1 MTKRTRYFLVGSVAF
16 LVLGL
21 AAGLLS
27 YFGGIPGAVAEA
39 GVDEL
44 RYVPSDAVV
53 VAYADVDN
61 LMNSNFRQAVKDIEP
76 GEPKG
81 RDEFRDAT
89 GIDIERDV
97 DYVVACLLPEDAA
110 APSRNKT
117 GYVLA
122 KGNFDKARIEGF
134 IQSKGGTPQEYRG
147 KSLWMAPEHVPA
159 ADPDTDADAA
169 EAPAHRGHGEAALAF
184 LENDVVAFGTPA
196 AVKRA
201 IDLQLGGQN
210 VLANDELSKM
220 IRGVQEGNAWAV
232 GRFDVLTRNAQLP
245 QELADRIPPITWFS
259 AMGHVNGGVSG
270 RLAVETRDA
279 QAAENL
285 KQVVN
290 GFMALARLQ
299 AGSTAKQSEVN
310 AMLNSIRLD
319 ESDGNTV
326 AVSFAMPAEALEI
339 LKSHAR

>member
-1 MTKRTRYFLVGSVAF
+1 MTKRTRYFLIGSVAV
-16 LVLGL
+16 LVFGL

-61 LMNSNFRQAVKDIEP
+61 LMNSHFRQAVKDIEP

-81 RDEFRDAT
+81 RDEFRNAT

-134 IQSKGGTPQEYRG
+134 IQSKGGTAQEYRG
-147 KSLWMAPEHVPA
+147 KSLWMAPEHA
-159 ADPDTDADAA
+159 QADDAA
-169 EAPAHRGHGEAALAF
+169 EGEVRHQHRGEASLAF
-184 LENDVVAFGTPA
+184 IENDVVAFGTPA

-210 VLANDELSKM
+210 VLANEDLSKM
-220 IRGVQEGNAWAV
+220 IRGVQDGNAWAV

-279 QAAENL
+279 EAAENL

-299 AGSTAKQSEVN
+299 AGSNAKQSEVN

-339 LKSHAR
+339 LKSRR

>member
-16 LVLGL
+16 LVIGL

-61 LMNSNFRQAVKDIEP
+61 LMNSHFRQAVKDIEP

-81 RDEFRDAT
+81 REEFREAT

-122 KGNFDKARIEGF
+122 KGNFDRARIEGF
-134 IQSKGGTPQEYRG
+134 IQSKGGRSQDYRG
-147 KSLWMAPEHVPA
+147 KSLWMAPEGG
-159 ADPDTDADAA
+159 AA
-169 EAPAHRGHGEAALAF
+169 EEAAEGEAPHHHGEGALVF
-184 LENDVVAFGTPA
+184 LENDVVAFGTPS

-201 IDLQLGGQN
+201 IDLQLGGRN
-210 VLANDELSKM
+210 VLANEDLSKM
-220 IRGVQEGNAWAV
+220 IRGVQDGNAWAV

-259 AMGHVNGGVSG
+259 AMGHVNGGMSG
-270 RLAVETRDA
+270 RLAVETRDEA
-279 QAAENL
+279 AAENL
-285 KQVVN
+285 RQVVN

-299 AGSTAKQSEVN
+299 AGSSAKQSEVN

-319 ESDGNTV
+319 EADGNTV
-326 AVSFAMPAEALEI
+326 AVSFSMPAEALEI
-339 LKSHAR
+339 LKSRK

>member
-16 LVLGL
+16 LVFGL

-61 LMNSNFRQAVKDIEP
+61 LMNSHFRQAVKDIEP

-122 KGNFDKARIEGF
+122 KGNFDRARIEGF
-134 IQSKGGTPQEYRG
+134 IQSKGGKAEDYRG
-147 KSLWMAPEHVPA
+147 KSLWMAPEGGM
-159 ADPDTDADAA
+159 TGEDATED
-169 EAPAHRGHGEAALAF
+169 ETEPSAHRHHGEGALVF
-184 LENDVVAFGTPA
+184 IENDVVAFGTPA

-201 IDLQLGGQN
+201 VDLQLGGQN
-210 VLANDELSKM
+210 VLANEELSKM
-220 IRGVQEGNAWAV
+220 IRGVQDGNAWAV

-279 QAAENL
+279 AAAENL

-299 AGSTAKQSEVN
+299 AGSSAKQSEVS

-319 ESDGNTV
+319 DADGNTV

-339 LKSHAR
+339 LKSRK

>member
-1 MTKRTRYFLVGSVAF
+1 MTKRTRYFLIGSVAF
-16 LVLGL
+16 LVIGL

-61 LMNSNFRQAVKDIEP
+61 LMNSHFRQAVKDIEP
-76 GEPKG
+76 GEPRG
-81 RDEFRDAT
+81 QNEFNEAT

-110 APSRNKT
+110 APSKNKA

-122 KGNFDKARIEGF
+122 KGNFDQARIESF
-134 IQSKGGTPQEYRG
+134 IQSKGAQAQDYRG
-147 KSLWMAPEHVPA
+147 KSLWMAPEGGTRTD
-159 ADPDTDADAA
+159 DPDA
-169 EAPAHRGHGEAALAF
+169 EVRHHHHDGALAF
-184 LENDVVAFGTPA
+184 IESDVVAFGTPA

-210 VLANDELSKM
+210 VLANEELSRM
-220 IRGVQEGNAWAV
+220 IRGVQDGNAWAV

-245 QELADRIPPITWFS
+245 AEISDRIPPITWFS
-259 AMGHVNGGVSG
+259 ATGHVNGGVSG
-270 RLAVETRDA
+270 RLAVETRDNE
-279 QAAENL
+279 AAENL
-285 KQVVN
+285 RQVVN

-299 AGSTAKQSEVN
+299 AGANAKQTEVN
-310 AMLNSIRLD
+310 AMLNSIQL
-319 ESDGNTV
+319 EGDGKTV
-326 AVSFAMPAEALEI
+326 AVSFTMPAEALEL
-339 LKSHAR
+339 LKSRK

>member
-1 MTKRTRYFLVGSVAF
+1 MTKRTRYFLIGSVAF
-16 LVLGL
+16 LVFGL

-61 LMNSNFRQAVKDIEP
+61 LMNSHFRQAVKDIEP

-81 RDEFRDAT
+81 RDEFQAAT
-89 GIDIERDV
+89 GIDIEQDV

-122 KGNFDKARIEGF
+122 KGNFDRARIEGF
-134 IQSKGGTPQEYRG
+134 IQSKGGQAQDYRG
-147 KSLWMAPEHVPA
+147 KTLWMAPEGGMEP
-159 ADPDTDADAA
+159 DAA
-169 EAPAHRGHGEAALAF
+169 EADTEAHRHHGEGALVF
-184 LENDVVAFGTPA
+184 IENDVVAFGTPA

-210 VLANDELSKM
+210 VLANEELSKM
-220 IRGVQEGNAWAV
+220 IRGVQDGNAWAV

-245 QELADRIPPITWFS
+245 RELAERIPPITWFS

-270 RLAVETRDA
+270 RLAVEARDE
-279 QAAENL
+279 AAADNL
-285 KQVVN
+285 RQVVN

-299 AGSTAKQSEVN
+299 AGSAAKQTEVN
-310 AMLNSIRLD
+310 AMLNSIQL
-319 ESDGNTV
+319 ENDGGKTV
-326 AVSFAMPAEALEI
+326 AISFAMPAEALEI
-339 LKSHAR
+339 LKSRK